1 MYRIIKNYQSICN
14 LYKRVPSLHNKNL
27 KNCQN
32 KVVIDSK
39 KKMFI
44 GNPYTVKIQN
54 MIIKKICY
62 QVSDDKTKQY

>member
-1 MYRIIKNYQSICN
+1 MIKIIYFMYRIIKNYQSICN

-62 QVSDDKTKQY
+62 

>member
-62 QVSDDKTKQY
+62 